1 MVYPGEYN
9 YVQNISNGSLHPP
22 LVGECNGQGHLI
34 DPPQDNFA
42 EVCGEESDDEDVDIE
57 ELERRLW
64 RDRMRL
70 KRLKEQQQQ
79 QQRSKSKN
87 KEQGDS
93 AKQRQCHDQALRKKM
108 SRAQDGIL
116 KYMLKMME
124 VCNAQGFVYGIVPEK
139 GKPVSGASDNLRGWW
154 KEKVRFDRNGP
165 VAIANEYDVE
175 GVVDEGKCEDV
186 VNHKL
191 HAEVK
196 NPFDPSGTAGKQ
208 KTVKEEEMNMEFTRK
223 RNVAEAEA
231 VLNRCIYTCDDVQC
245 PHHDRRHGFLD
256 RNARNSHRY
265 VCKYQNTHPR
275 GIGVA
280 FNSFPVKEN
289 KLHSFSMPYDT
300 PQPNPTS
307 GLIPADTSDLGIPS
321 DGQRSIDELMSL
333 YDKNL
338 NANRSFGSRGVGMS
352 EGRTPLQPRTRVE
365 EDLFP
370 MLEEEEVGNLVQ
382 QQQQFPVRENVMP
395 FQQQFGNP
403 TDEMSG
409 DLRYGSAFSMPSMA
423 NSDTLHILHKAEA
436 ANWFY

>member
-1 MVYPGEYN
+1 MVYPGEPN
-9 YVQNISNGSLHPP
+9 YVQNISHGSLHQP

-42 EVCGEESDDEDVDIE
+42 EVCDEESDDEDVDIE
-57 ELERRLW
+57 ELEHRLW

-70 KRLKEQQQQ
+70 KRLKEQ
-79 QQRSKSKN
+79 SKSKN
-87 KEQGDS
+87 KEQGDP

-124 VCNAQGFVYGIVPEK
+124 VCNAQGFVYGIIPEK

-165 VAIANEYDVE
+165 VAIANITGSISFLSSCSEYDVE
-175 GVVDEGKCEDV
+175 GVDEGKCEDV
-186 VNHKL
+186 VNRKL
-191 HAEVK
+191 HAEG
-196 NPFDPSGTAGKQ
+196 NPFDLSGTARKE
-208 KTVKEEEMNMEFTRK
+208 KTVKEEMDVEFTRK
-223 RNVAEAEA
+223 RSVAEPEP
-231 VLNRCIYTCDDVQC
+231 VLNQCIYTCDNVQC
-245 PHHDRRHGFLD
+245 PHHDPRHGFLD

-265 VCKYQNTHPR
+265 VCQHHNARPR

-280 FNSFPVKEN
+280 FNSFPVKE
-289 KLHSFSMPYDT
+289 SDT
-300 PQPNPTS
+300 QPNPTS
-307 GLIPADTSDLGIPS
+307 LEPGLIPAANISGLGIPS

-338 NANRSFGSRGVGMS
+338 NANKSFNLRGVGAKAI
-352 EGRTPLQPRTRVE
+352 GG
-365 EDLFP
+365 
-370 MLEEEEVGNLVQ
+370 MLEEVGNLLVQ
-382 QQQQFPVRENVMP
+382 QQQQFPVRENVTP

-403 TDEMSG
+403 SDEMS
-409 DLRYGSAFSMPSMA
+409 YGSALSVPSMDY
-423 NSDTLHILHKAEA
+423 SDALHRLQKAEA